1 MINVNEIVAIN
12 GIYISQLYKNW
23 YAVEVMVMRGENLF
37 RIRYPYK
44 SIDDASLALGQ
55 IKQKQQNIKAPD
67 YRPAVHIMN
76 QGKLR

>member
-23 YAVEVMVMRGENLF
+23 YAVEVLVMRGENLF

-44 SIDDASLALGQ
+44 SIPSF
-55 IKQKQQNIKAPD
+55 
-67 YRPAVHIMN
+67 
-76 QGKLR
+76 